1 MNEEE
6 VNVVDEE
13 EAEQEQE
20 NELTDDQ
27 SEQNENERTE
37 ESEDSEPE
45 TEDTNNEINETE
57 TNPSVDDFEFE
68 YDRNETVLLL
78 NEFEESSELIQ
89 PILDVTFTNI
99 FPYLLPLFILFTV
112 FIFSDQIIALIQ
124 NAIGSNGRRRR

>member
-6 VNVVDEE
+6 VNV
-13 EAEQEQE
+13 QEQE

-37 ESEDSEPE
+37 ESEESETV
-45 TEDTNNEINETE
+45 TEETNNEINDIETI
-57 TNPSVDDFEFE
+57 PSIDDFDYE
-68 YDRNETVLLL
+68 RNESILLL

-89 PILDVTFTNI
+89 PILDVTFTTI

>member
-27 SEQNENERTE
+27 SEQNENER
-37 ESEDSEPE
+37 